1 MKALAVLAVALLS
14 GCVATMP
21 QQAARPTSASDPSNN
36 CLTSMQSDE
45 RIQILAQK
53 INLSGP
59 NSSIEMM
66 ASKDVPTEEEKKA
79 LSTWALARQACVDLG
94 RDYRARY
101 GAPGWANVIEWQQS
115 AVLEA
120 IAGLYGGSLTYGQFN
135 VERTRVATA
144 VNAKARDVADRNSSL
159 RAQQAQQD
167 AAASARELREYQERN
182 DATMQMLIQQ
192 TQTNKPIRTDCNR
205 FGTSVNCTTR

>member
-1 MKALAVLAVALLS
+1 MKALAVLAVGLLA
-14 GCVATMP
+14 GCVVTMP
-21 QQAARPTSASDPSNN
+21 QQAVRPTSASDPSSN
-36 CLTSMQSDE
+36 CFASMQSDQ

-66 ASKDVPTEEEKKA
+66 ASKDIPTEEEKKA

-135 VERTRVATA
+135 VERTRIATA
-144 VNAKARDVADRNSSL
+144 VNAQARDAADRNSAA
-159 RAQQAQQD
+159 RAQRAQLDD
-167 AAASARELREYQERN
+167 ATSARELREYQERN
-182 DATMQMLIQQ
+182 NATMQMLIQQ
-192 TQTNKPIRTDCNR
+192 TQMNKPIRTDCNR
-205 FGTSVNCTTR
+205 FGNSVNCTTR